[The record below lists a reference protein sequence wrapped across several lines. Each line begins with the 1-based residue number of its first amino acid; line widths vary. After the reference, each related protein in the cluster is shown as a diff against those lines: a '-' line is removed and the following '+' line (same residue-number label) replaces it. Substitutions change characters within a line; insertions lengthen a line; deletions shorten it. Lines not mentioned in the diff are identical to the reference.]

1 MIDLSVHLIT
11 YNNEKHIEE
20 TLQSILKQK
29 VNFNYEIVVG
39 DDCSSDRTLEI
50 ITKYA
55 SANATLFNVVKNEK
69 QLGILG
75 NFKSTLDRCKGTFIF
90 DIAGDDL
97 LKGKDALQ
105 KMVTVLQN
113 DSSLGF
119 VYSGFDRLDGH
130 NNKITSLK
138 NKSPIYASKNT
149 FKKEVLLGKVN
160 PISLCYNKSHL
171 YKYVDFDTYLMMELI
186 VEDYPIFIDLIMH
199 TDFAIIKES
208 LHIYRV
214 HDNSFTHQKSLKN
227 HLFFKNEMKKVFAYF
242 SKKYHFSKQINDE
255 YSKNHNKELLFL
267 AGYFQNKALGKKTYK
282 KIKSKSLNDFIH
294 YYASQYHLVRKII
307 SLRKKLLSFK

>member
-55 SANATLFNVVKNEK
+55 SANATRFNVVKNEK

-75 NFKSTLDRCKGTFIF
+75 NFKSTLDRCKGTYIF

-105 KMVTVLQN
+105 KMVTLLQN

-119 VYSGFDRLDGH
+119 VYSGFDRLDDH

-138 NKSPIYASKNT
+138 NKSPIYASKNI

-160 PISLCYNKSHL
+160 PISLCYNKAHL
-171 YKYVDFDTYLMMELI
+171 YKYVDFDTYLKMELTI
-186 VEDYPIFIDLIMH
+186 EDYPIFVDLIMQ
-199 TDFAIIKES
+199 TDFALIKES

-214 HDNSFTHQKSLKN
+214 HDNSHSHHYNFEG
-227 HLFFKNEMKKVFAYF
+227 HLFQKKQMKRLFDYF
-242 SKKYHFSKQINDE
+242 SKKYNFSEKINNE
-255 YSKNHNKELLFL
+255 YCENHYKELLFL
-267 AGYFQNKALGKKTYK
+267 SGYFENKTLGIRAFS
-282 KIKSKSLNDFIH
+282 KINSKSMSDYLH
-294 YYASQYHLVRKII
+294 YYVSQHRFIRKLI
-307 SLRKKLLSFK
+307 SFRKKLGFSK